1 MTKAYILLTTGG
13 HKMKSYNH
21 KNKTINVRIDKDLDK
36 RLQAYSNERRIT
48 VSDLMRSL
56 LEDYLGDSNFVE
68 TENELAS
75 V

>member
-1 MTKAYILLTTGG
+1 
-13 HKMKSYNH
+13 MKSYNH